1 MALQWAGR
9 DEIRRLQERKLR
21 QLIAHSY
28 DAIPYF
34 RTLLDQARLS
44 STDVSRLE
52 DLEKLPI
59 TTKSELQR
67 RPVAELT
74 DRSIDISTLRSER
87 TSGSSGRPFT
97 VLYDSG
103 ARISRA
109 CAFLR
114 ALRCVGYRV
123 GQRLMLVATSRS
135 AGRRRGLPGW
145 RYASF
150 EDTGES
156 LSEQFERFS
165 PHFLYGC
172 VTPLRLLA
180 ENLGES
186 GAASRRLRGVITTA
200 ETLDHS
206 TRDLLQSAFQCD
218 VFDFYGL
225 SEMGLVAW
233 ECQEHNGYHVA
244 EDTVVVEQIVQ
255 EGGEQGARLVMTNL
269 DSTAMPFIRFDS
281 GDLGTLREGVD
292 CGCGRSLKLL
302 ERIEGRVVDCVVL
315 EDGRRV
321 SPYSLTCAL
330 EEVLGIARYQ
340 VVQSEL
346 RRFTLRIEASD
357 DGGPDPAIVCR
368 IMRGVLGREIEV
380 GVEIDAVLKPEPGEK
395 FRVVES
401 LVGARHHL

>member
-1 MALQWAGR
+1 
-9 DEIRRLQERKLR
+9 
-21 QLIAHSY
+21 
-28 DAIPYF
+28 
-34 RTLLDQARLS
+34 
-44 STDVSRLE
+44 
-52 DLEKLPI
+52 
-59 TTKSELQR
+59 
-67 RPVAELT
+67 
-74 DRSIDISTLRSER
+74 
-87 TSGSSGRPFT
+87 
-97 VLYDSG
+97 
-103 ARISRA
+103 
-109 CAFLR
+109 
-114 ALRCVGYRV
+114 
-123 GQRLMLVATSRS
+123 
-135 AGRRRGLPGW
+135 
-145 RYASF
+145 
-150 EDTGES
+150 
-156 LSEQFERFS
+156 
-165 PHFLYGC
+165 
-172 VTPLRLLA
+172 
-180 ENLGES
+180 
-186 GAASRRLRGVITTA
+186 
-200 ETLDHS
+200 
-206 TRDLLQSAFQCD
+206 

-233 ECQEHNGYHVA
+233 ECQEHNGYHLA